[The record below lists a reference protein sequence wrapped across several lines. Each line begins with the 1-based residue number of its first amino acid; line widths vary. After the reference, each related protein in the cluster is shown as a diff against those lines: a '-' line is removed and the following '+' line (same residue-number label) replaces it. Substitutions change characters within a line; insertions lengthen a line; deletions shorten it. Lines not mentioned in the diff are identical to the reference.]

1 MEDLSDKLVR
11 HMTGG
16 IHQRSWTRSKDAEAE
31 TGRAGMTWET
41 KAQEM
46 SGESRREAE
55 RCGCF
60 PLRAVLWLVC
70 MRASHGIKAESRA
83 MSSECLKRHPS
94 SLYDLPIS
102 INIMDTTELGL
113 WSSRALLSR
122 YQLPV
127 KGLARGWQ
135 AVPLHDSQ
143 CWRRQHCT
151 EWVTSPTHSDQ
162 QPECR
167 GRLLTS
173 ET

>member
-70 MRASHGIKAESRA
+70 MRASHGIKAEMTFGLCR
-83 MSSECLKRHPS
+83 
-94 SLYDLPIS
+94 YDMAC
-102 INIMDTTELGL
+102 N
-113 WSSRALLSR
+113 
-122 YQLPV
+122 
-127 KGLARGWQ
+127 
-135 AVPLHDSQ
+135 DSPKQ
-143 CWRRQHCT
+143 TNKQT
-151 EWVTSPTHSDQ
+151 NKN
-162 QPECR
+162 
-167 GRLLTS
+167 
-173 ET
+173 